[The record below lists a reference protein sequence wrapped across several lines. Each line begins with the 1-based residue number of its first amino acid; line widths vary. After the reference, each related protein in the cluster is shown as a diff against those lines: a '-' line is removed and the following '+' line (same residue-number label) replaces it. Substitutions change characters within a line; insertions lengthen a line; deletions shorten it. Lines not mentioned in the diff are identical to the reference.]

1 MKWLSLLC
9 LTMSLHPRNG
19 TAGNFLPKAKQKL
32 TNTDYLKTQNKLDK
46 RRS

>member
-1 MKWLSLLC
+1 
-9 LTMSLHPRNG
+9 MSLHPRNG
-19 TAGNFLPKAKQKL
+19 AAGNFLPKAKHKL